1 MKPKKKFSCCS
12 RVTKKKNNET
22 ALVSVSLDTGN
33 TESAK

>member
-12 RVTKKKNNET
+12 RVTKKKNET